1 MMASTGSAGERIVAI
16 GDIHGAYDALVSILQ
31 RAGLVDEDLHWIGG
45 GTTLVQTGDIFDR
58 GVEVRKV
65 LDLMMRLEQEAA
77 AAGGEVVVLLG
88 NHEGMNLTGFFR
100 DVNPEVYATFVDK
113 KSEKRRKAAYRNFKR
128 WWTVRAERAGVEVPP
143 ITDEITE
150 QWMTAV
156 PPGWL
161 EYKKALGPKGI
172 YGKWLHKRPVAVVI
186 DGTLFIHGGIG
197 PDLAGFSVEEINSK
211 VASELEIY
219 ERLRKMMVE
228 NLWVPSTA
236 ELASLVNVY
245 LALDPKPEEIAEL
258 ADAENWF
265 VHSEGGPLWFRGAA
279 RWDEETRTEEMI
291 SLIEGIGAEKMVV
304 GHSVQSEGRI
314 ETRFGGRVILID
326 TGMLSEVY
334 TGGQPSA
341 LVIEDGTFTAIYT
354 DGSSEDLGE
363 EALPEAA

>member
-1 MMASTGSAGERIVAI
+1 MTQKPRHSRVAAAVIVAVALMMASTGSAGERIVAI

-156 PPGWL
+156 PPG
-161 EYKKALGPKGI
+161 
-172 YGKWLHKRPVAVVI
+172 
-186 DGTLFIHGGIG
+186 
-197 PDLAGFSVEEINSK
+197 
-211 VASELEIY
+211 
-219 ERLRKMMVE
+219 
-228 NLWVPSTA
+228 
-236 ELASLVNVY
+236 
-245 LALDPKPEEIAEL
+245 
-258 ADAENWF
+258 
-265 VHSEGGPLWFRGAA
+265 
-279 RWDEETRTEEMI
+279 
-291 SLIEGIGAEKMVV
+291 
-304 GHSVQSEGRI
+304 
-314 ETRFGGRVILID
+314 
-326 TGMLSEVY
+326 
-334 TGGQPSA
+334 
-341 LVIEDGTFTAIYT
+341 
-354 DGSSEDLGE
+354 
-363 EALPEAA
+363 